1 MKSIARIDPEG
12 AGPAATNFASGA
24 RSASRRRTYGRAGPA
39 GFGGTT
45 PPQVGIAVFKVVI

>member
-12 AGPAATNFASGA
+12 AGPAVTDFASGA
-24 RSASRRRTYGRAGPA
+24 RLASRRRTHGRDRPA

-45 PPQVGIAVFKVVI
+45 PPQVGIALFKVVI